1 MADSHSGYLRE
12 FGGLPVVDWPAA
24 GDEGKH
30 GRTSA
35 AAGEVA
41 WRVSVPCYGA
51 EETWPEAFARFAAAV
66 DPGQVRALVVGAWP
80 EAYEGGSGEL
90 AEVLTAAR
98 EKLTSL
104 RALFIGDMTSEEC
117 EISWITQSDLTPL
130 LAAFPALEVFGIR
143 GGSGLSFP
151 PVRHEGLRELVVESG
166 GLSAEVVRGIAA
178 CDFPALEKLE
188 LWLGTSWY
196 GGDSEVADMADILSG
211 VRLPALRSLGLCD
224 SEIQD
229 RIAAACASAPVVAR
243 LDVLDLSM
251 GVLTDE
257 GAEALLAGQ
266 PLTHLKKL
274 DLNHNYL
281 SEEVAEKVRQA
292 LEPAGVVLDLD
303 RGDADE
309 YEDEDGTVE
318 RFVSVGE

>member
-1 MADSHSGYLRE
+1 MADSYGGYLRE
-12 FGGLPVVDWPAA
+12 FGGLPVADWPVA
-24 GDEGKH
+24 GDEEAG
-30 GRTSA
+30 GRPSA
-35 AAGEVA
+35 GAGEAA

-51 EETWPEAFARFAAAV
+51 EETWPEAFARFGAAV
-66 DPGQVRALVVGAWP
+66 DLGQVRALVVGAWP
-80 EAYEGGSGEL
+80 EAYEGGSGIV
-90 AEVLTAAR
+90 AEALIAAR
-98 EKLTSL
+98 ERLTSL

-130 LAAFPALEVFGIR
+130 LAAFPGLEVFGIR

-166 GLSAEVVRGIAA
+166 GLSAEVVRGIGGS
-178 CDFPALEKLE
+178 DLPALEKLE
-188 LWLGTSWY
+188 LWLGTTWY
-196 GGDSEVADMADILSG
+196 GGDSEPADAAEILSG
-211 VRLPALRSLGLCD
+211 ARLPSLRHLGLCD
-224 SEIQD
+224 SEVQD

-243 LDVLDLSM
+243 LEVLDLSM

-281 SEEVAEKVRQA
+281 SEEVAEKVRRA
-292 LEPAGVVLDLD
+292 LEPAGVAVDVD
-303 RGDADE
+303 AGDADE
-309 YEDEDGTVE
+309 YEDEDGTVQ